1 MHSARRSAIQH
12 CLTTTSEQIRLLQN
26 KRDKSPDDTEA
37 LRTLRNEQTKLR
49 LMRNELTVEDIARD
63 RTIKVRENV
72 CLFSDVF
79 KITKWYYHTI
89 YGVIGSF

>member
-72 CLFSDVF
+72 FLDVF
-79 KITKWYYHTI
+79 IITKWYCHTI